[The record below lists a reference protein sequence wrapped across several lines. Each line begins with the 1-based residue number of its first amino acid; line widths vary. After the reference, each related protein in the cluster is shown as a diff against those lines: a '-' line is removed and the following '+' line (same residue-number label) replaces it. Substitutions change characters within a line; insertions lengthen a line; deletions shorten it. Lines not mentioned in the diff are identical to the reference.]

1 MGPHLPSE
9 SIPSRGEAGPDETGS
24 PIPASVVIIN
34 YNGRPYLEELLG
46 SLELQ
51 TPPAPGDPAGGQRL
65 PG

>member
-1 MGPHLPSE
+1 MGPRPTSE
-9 SIPSRGEAGPDETGS
+9 SVPSRGQVRPAETGS
-24 PIPASVVIIN
+24 PAPASVAIIN

-51 TPPAPGDPAGGQRL
+51 DSPAPGDPAGGQRL